1 MRIFFIIFHEHI
13 PCTQSIKFFF
23 CCKHHST
30 QQARICF
37 ICGYCIV
44 VHHFF
49 NGTSFIIYG
58 VVFPLLMWEFTLHIS
73 LVQFFYGFILVPFL
87 VLDSFHFIFR
97 PVLFFTSFLGCIFVI
112 GPPELIL
119 LSSTTR
125 VLRVCMLSVILKVY
139 LIIFKNNDYFGLI
152 WKKKLN
158 VVK

>member
-1 MRIFFIIFHEHI
+1 MIALIFFIIFHEHI

-87 VLDSFHFIFR
+87 VLDSFHFMYSPIFTAFSFS
-97 PVLFFTSFLGCIFVI
+97 VFFFIIWSLSFT
-112 GPPELIL
+112 
-119 LSSTTR
+119 LS
-125 VLRVCMLSVILKVY
+125 LSYVHSGNKFINLSGSLQVE
-139 LIIFKNNDYFGLI
+139 ICNSGLQ
-152 WKKKLN
+152 LPA
-158 VVK
+158 